1 MEHLIP
7 ISTQPRSET
16 FWVTLYSIH
25 LLIFI
30 VTPARR
36 GLYHVDLVLILRLLE
51 QGVEVVGE
59 NEQLAILRVQEVC
72 NCKRGRR
79 IM

>member
-1 MEHLIP
+1 MMEHLIP

-30 VTPARR
+30 VDPARR
-36 GLYHVDLVLILRLLE
+36 GLNHVNLVLILRLLE

-59 NEQLAILRVQEVC
+59 NEQLAILFVQEV
-72 NCKRGRR
+72 
-79 IM
+79 